1 MTIADKIKK
10 INKAPCT
17 SQLKILKNGSAID
30 IATFWEN
37 VIEPLLPDY
46 DVMKKWHELLITYIS
61 LPDAVFMIRKGN
73 EESKQYMET
82 VPADALRR
90 GFLTKTDA
98 GYQFTYND
106 NDFATYMLAMVLDGD
121 IIDTLSANDLKSY
134 LKTPDATIRFNKS
147 GKGGVEKERAFF
159 KINGTPPRISKS
171 GYTVAHIFD
180 VNDHYY
186 DDEIGLKNAGGEEA
200 LKSPGV
206 NIDKGRYSQY
216 MLQGNVL
223 GKDIYYRDNYHPGAN
238 ARKFLEAHMLRFL
251 HPLNYFCAP
260 KDNNNGYVYC
270 EFTDFV
276 NNGKAFSR
284 RFKRVSG
291 YEHLLYYA
299 HYKFKEKYS
308 DIYDDFL
315 KRIMLPA
322 NSFDFFENCVAT
334 VDYYG
339 SEKIDIQYGNPLSI
353 TSGTAVM
360 VKPIVSKTIVKKK
373 VANVSNTI
381 DLNKITKSYLQ
392 KFKACEIAKQVL
404 RVIIEQGAA
413 NSSILKSDIDKF
425 KTEKGRNKSTFM
437 LAQPLLSST
446 IQDETGHN
454 SYYVDPIVCYGET
467 LYLNSQWGTD
477 EKRKENL
484 INWIVQ
490 WVKYNGGV
498 NTKPASKKNTSTKL
512 PTVVPGEQLSPYK
525 LVWYGEDRESDNIK
539 YADNVLPEQQVP
551 QLCGRLESEYNKIIE
566 FARHILGDCFSDYF
580 PEHIRVELR
589 KECPSKIY
597 LNDDKYVTK
606 KVNELIKKRE
616 IVTEKEIS
624 QILRFEDR
632 IAGLFIDK
640 TPHIVIYFNQFYADT
655 WDEYIAKIAKT
666 LAHEYAHYLE
676 YAYCKVNDSKSYQDA
691 CVSEAIA
698 DFFGV
703 LYSVYSKGIYNLQVA
718 KDRYN
723 KWVER
728 FGSDWPYAYALY
740 FYKVA
745 GTEKA
750 FSNDFDEYGESIQKL
765 IRVFK
770 ATPNG
775 SDAFNKLIN

>member
-322 NSFDFFENCVAT
+322 NSFDFFENGVAT

-339 SEKIDIQYGNPLSI
+339 SEKIDIQYGNPLYI
-353 TSGTAVM
+353 TKTSKEEASTTSKTTTKKSSSTG
-360 VKPIVSKTIVKKK
+360 VSTKNNNKTIVFKLL
-373 VANVSNTI
+373 NDLVSSG
-381 DLNKITKSYLQ
+381 KITSDL
-392 KFKACEIAKQVL
+392 
-404 RVIIEQGAA
+404 
-413 NSSILKSDIDKF
+413 ILKLSDKKFTQKTFGIPSTYALLVKESDFTRLGCDTKKYYNPERLIINGEKYRVCSQWIPERINKLEEWYDKF
-425 KTEKGRNKSTFM
+425 
-437 LAQPLLSST
+437 
-446 IQDETGHN
+446 
-454 SYYVDPIVCYGET
+454 
-467 LYLNSQWGTD
+467 
-477 EKRKENL
+477 
-484 INWIVQ
+484 
-490 WVKYNGGV
+490 
-498 NTKPASKKNTSTKL
+498 
-512 PTVVPGEQLSPYK
+512 
-525 LVWYGEDRESDNIK
+525 
-539 YADNVLPEQQVP
+539 
-551 QLCGRLESEYNKIIE
+551 
-566 FARHILGDCFSDYF
+566 
-580 PEHIRVELR
+580 
-589 KECPSKIY
+589 
-597 LNDDKYVTK
+597 
-606 KVNELIKKRE
+606 
-616 IVTEKEIS
+616 
-624 QILRFEDR
+624 
-632 IAGLFIDK
+632 
-640 TPHIVIYFNQFYADT
+640 
-655 WDEYIAKIAKT
+655 
-666 LAHEYAHYLE
+666 
-676 YAYCKVNDSKSYQDA
+676 
-691 CVSEAIA
+691 
-698 DFFGV
+698 
-703 LYSVYSKGIYNLQVA
+703 
-718 KDRYN
+718 
-723 KWVER
+723 
-728 FGSDWPYAYALY
+728 
-740 FYKVA
+740 
-745 GTEKA
+745 
-750 FSNDFDEYGESIQKL
+750 
-765 IRVFK
+765 
-770 ATPNG
+770 
-775 SDAFNKLIN
+775 

>member
-1 MTIADKIKK
+1 MTIADKIQK

-37 VIEPLLPDY
+37 VIEPLLPNY

-98 GYQFTYND
+98 GYEFTYND

-147 GKGGVEKERAFF
+147 GKGGVEKARAFF

-180 VNDHYY
+180 VNAHYY

-200 LKSPGV
+200 LKSPGI

-223 GKDIYYRDNYHPGAN
+223 GKDIYCRDNYHPGSN

-276 NNGKAFSR
+276 NNGKTFSR

-322 NSFDFFENCVAT
+322 NSFDFFENSVAT

-353 TSGTAVM
+353 TSGTEVM
-360 VKPIVSKTIVKKK
+360 VKPIGGKTIVKKK
-373 VANVSNTI
+373 GSKMSNTI
-381 DLNKITKSYLQ
+381 DLNKISKSYLQ
-392 KFKACEIAKQVL
+392 KFRACEIAKQVL

-413 NSSILKSDIDKF
+413 NGSILKSNIDTF
-425 KTEKGRNKSTFM
+425 KIEKGRNKSTFM

-446 IQDETGHN
+446 IQDVTGHK

-477 EKRKENL
+477 EERKENL
-484 INWIVQ
+484 INWIVH
-490 WVKYNGGV
+490 WVKHNGGI
-498 NTKPASKKNTSTKL
+498 NKHSLKKITRTKL
-512 PTVVPGEQLSPYK
+512 PAFIKGEEKAPYK
-525 LVWYGEDRESDNIK
+525 LAWRGEDRDSDNIK

-551 QLCGRLESEYNKIIE
+551 QLCGRLESEYNRIIE
-566 FARHILGDCFSDYF
+566 FAGHILGDCFSDYF
-580 PEHIRVELR
+580 PERIRVELR
-589 KECPSKIY
+589 KECPSRIY
-597 LNDDKYVTK
+597 FNNDKYVTK
-606 KVNELIKKRE
+606 KINELIKKRE

-640 TPHIVIYFNQFYADT
+640 TPHIVIYFNQFCADT
-655 WDEYIAKIAKT
+655 WDEYIAKISKT

-676 YAYCKVNDSKSYQDA
+676 YAYCKVNASKSYQDA

-703 LYSVYSKGIYNLQVA
+703 LYSVNRGGKYDLKVDE
-718 KDRYN
+718 DRYN
-723 KWVER
+723 LWKKRE
-728 FGSDWPYAYALY
+728 GSNWPYAYALH
-740 FYKVA
+740 FLSKPYKVNLSDYDSYEM
-745 GTEKA
+745 EKA
-750 FSNDFDEYGESIQKL
+750 VKKL
-765 IRVFK
+765 REVFQL
-770 ATPNG
+770 TPNAK
-775 SDAFNKLIN
+775 DAYLKLIN